1 MNFVRP
7 QYSVVASTLSEYN
20 TTTTTT
26 ILQTFLNL
34 KPIFTIQYYNSTTF
48 LKMVNTRAQAPQNNL
63 PREDEMDDFEDNT
76 SDLSLAEICTHP
88 FELVSNDQNYE
99 DSERDFDR
107 VRTERKFNEMNR
119 QIGELTS
126 LVRTL
131 IEKVSSRM
139 ATIHLEVDQRA
150 ILAL

>member
-1 MNFVRP
+1 
-7 QYSVVASTLSEYN
+7 
-20 TTTTTT
+20 
-26 ILQTFLNL
+26 
-34 KPIFTIQYYNSTTF
+34 
-48 LKMVNTRAQAPQNNL
+48 MVNTRAQAPQNNL

-150 ILAL
+150 ILALWQESLATLFQHHSYIRQDGLPWRSNHHKYKT